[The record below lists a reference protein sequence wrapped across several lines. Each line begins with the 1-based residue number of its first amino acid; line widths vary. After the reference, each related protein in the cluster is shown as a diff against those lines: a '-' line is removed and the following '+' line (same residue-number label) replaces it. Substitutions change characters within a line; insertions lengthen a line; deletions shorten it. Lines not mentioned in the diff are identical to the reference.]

1 MTWLVAIGC
10 IIVGLMGSAFF
21 SGAETGLY
29 CVNRLRVHLGAGE
42 GDPRAQRLQRILRND
57 QRFLSVTLV
66 GTNVMNYLVTAAASF
81 LLARRMGYSPTDAEA
96 YTVLIVTP
104 ILFVFGEVVPKN
116 VFRMNADRLMRAGS
130 VVLIVSSTVLR
141 WIGVL
146 WLLGRITTALG
157 RVIVGEKF
165 EAAALEPKRHIAR
178 LLRSALTGDS
188 AGDDQSELV
197 ERVVSVAD
205 THVHTAMIPRDQVV
219 TVSAR
224 ADAKTLRA
232 VARRTPHA
240 YLPVYDRSPR
250 HIIGVIRVDE
260 LLVDGDWSVV
270 ADRLRPLTRFAPR
283 VSVTEAITAM
293 QEAGHPLATVTDHG
307 GRMVGLVT
315 MKGLL
320 EEIVGDSSTS

>member
-10 IIVGLMGSAFF
+10 IIVGLIGSAFF
-21 SGAETGLY
+21 SGTETGLY
-29 CVNRLRVHLGAGE
+29 CVNRLRVHLGAGG
-42 GDPRAQRLQRILRND
+42 GDPRAQRLQRIIEND

-81 LLARRMGYSPTDAEA
+81 LLAQRMGYSPSDAEA
-96 YTVLIVTP
+96 YTVLLVTP

-116 VFRMNADRLMRAGS
+116 VFRMNADRLMRSGSGVLTVAGS
-130 VVLIVSSTVLR
+130 LLGCV
-141 WIGVL
+141 GVL
-146 WLLGRITTALG
+146 WLLRRITTALG
-157 RVIVGEKF
+157 RIIVGDQF
-165 EAAALEPKRHIAR
+165 EQAALAPKRHVAR

-197 ERVVSVAD
+197 ERVVSVSD

-219 TVSAR
+219 AVSAR
-224 ADAKTLRA
+224 ADVKTLRA

-240 YLPVYDRSPR
+240 YLPVFDQSPR

-260 LLVDGDWSVV
+260 LLLDDDWSVV
-270 ADRLRPLTRFAPR
+270 ADRLRPVTRFAPR
-283 VSVTEAITAM
+283 ISVTEAITTM

-320 EEIVGDSSTS
+320 EEIVGDSSAS